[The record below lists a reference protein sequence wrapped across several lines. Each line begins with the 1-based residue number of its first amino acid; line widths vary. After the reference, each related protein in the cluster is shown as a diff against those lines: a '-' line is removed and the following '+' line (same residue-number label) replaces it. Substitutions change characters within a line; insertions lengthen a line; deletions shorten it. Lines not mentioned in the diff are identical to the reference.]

1 MNNTKH
7 KPNKQDSLHQQEHQQ
22 QKTRQ
27 GQGPSRQGQNSR
39 ALHQEAIPQDHE
51 YPERRMTR

>member
-7 KPNKQDSLHQQEHQQ
+7 KPNKQDGLNQQQHQQ

-27 GQGPSRQGQNSR
+27 EQGPKRQGQNSHVPHEVVER
-39 ALHQEAIPQDHE
+39 QDHE
-51 YPERRMTR
+51 YPETRMTR

>member
-7 KPNKQDSLHQQEHQQ
+7 KPNKQDSLHLQEHQQ
-22 QKTRQ
+22 QQTRQKQGPNRQ
-27 GQGPSRQGQNSR
+27 GQISRS
-39 ALHQEAIPQDHE
+39 LHQEALQDHE

>member
-7 KPNKQDSLHQQEHQQ
+7 KPNKQDSLHQQQHQQ

-27 GQGPSRQGQNSR
+27 EQGPNRQGQISR
-39 ALHQEAIPQDHE
+39 VPIEEIARDHE

>member
-22 QKTRQ
+22 QQTRQEQGPNRQ
-27 GQGPSRQGQNSR
+27 GQTSR
-39 ALHQEAIPQDHE
+39 AILDEIAQDHE

>member
-7 KPNKQDSLHQQEHQQ
+7 KPDKQDSLHQQEHQQ
-22 QKTRQ
+22 QQTRQEQGPDRQ
-27 GQGPSRQGQNSR
+27 GQTSR
-39 ALHQEAIPQDHE
+39 AILSQIAQDHE